1 MQAMKWIIKRVK
13 IFTFSITSWNKIL
26 FDGSRKQLVTIEFG
40 GNTVVKTRNPLCR
53 GRASPFPGGTLPL
66 FDPVPAACPLLVAP
80 FPCCACL
87 PSCVHTCVR
96 ACVRACRFPL
106 FTQCLLDRVCVCL
119 SISLFARHSSFL
131 LFFLHWLVA
140 FLRGERELA
149 GRATASSKV
158 TSNELI
164 LARGSLDKF
173 YVPSRAPLL
182 SQFYNSCPLVPAR
195 WKKPSITSVVEDDRR
210 MKIIFP
216 SADVKMMPR
225 YS

>member
-1 MQAMKWIIKRVK
+1 MLRRATLSVEVELP
-13 IFTFSITSWNKIL
+13 L
-26 FDGSRKQLVTIEFG
+26 FLVAPSLSLTQSSA
-40 GNTVVKTRNPLCR
+40 R
-53 GRASPFPGGTLPL
+53 SPFPML
-66 FDPVPAACPLLVAP
+66 CLLAFVRAY
-80 FPCCACL
+80 
-87 PSCVHTCVR
+87 VR

-131 LFFLHWLVA
+131 RFFLHWLVA

-164 LARGSLDKF
+164 LARGSLEKF

-182 SQFYNSCPLVPAR
+182 SQFHNSCPLVPAR
-195 WKKPSITSVVEDDRR
+195 
-210 MKIIFP
+210 
-216 SADVKMMPR
+216 
-225 YS
+225 